1 MKPMM
6 VYMQAL
12 NIVTQLLFLA
22 TAIVSIEED
31 LENLYGNPEKLFGTA
46 VMVSMVNLL
55 CVNLVDAEILSLFSV
70 LDPRIAAWPFRLY
83 TFWILIFGVTHTPQM
98 VDLVFVWI
106 NYRYVM
112 ILTDIS
118 NYLIALHCVLSIV
131 YDTAQAIFL
140 IKTVYRYAY
149 STDQDIKNSRFFSTM
164 IFAVLLAL
172 LDWYWLID
180 LGVQWD
186 YL

>member
-12 NIVTQLLFLA
+12 NIVTQLLFVT
-22 TAIVSIEED
+22 TAIVSIVED
-31 LENLYGNPEKLFGTA
+31 LETLYGNPEKLFGTA

-55 CVNLVDAEILSLFSV
+55 CVNLVDAEILSLFSI
-70 LDPRIAAWPFRLY
+70 LDPRVAAWPSRLY
-83 TFWILIFGVTHTPQM
+83 VFWIVVFAFTHAPQM
-98 VDLVFVWI
+98 LDLVFVWV

-118 NYLIALHCVLSIV
+118 NYLIALHCVMSIV

-164 IFAVLLAL
+164 VFAVLLAI
-172 LDWYWLID
+172 LDWS
-180 LGVQWD
+180 
-186 YL
+186 